1 MKSWFVIVVLLF
13 STILWC
19 STYKIQLNWDD
30 FGGECNGFVSGTVN
44 QDFGFVSGGGAQ
56 TALDGKLTSLGEGR
70 TLEAKQVFLIESED
84 GFFTFWLKDKFAD
97 DDFGNDPAMITAS
110 SPVIRIFRDGM
121 LKQQISITEGSGLTC
136 RVFSLDAATGE
147 IEKDIKFYP
156 QTSIIVG
163 KIFDAVTGK
172 NLSDVDVTITEY
184 TGESRQFRTDESGIF
199 LFDVEIGLHELAF
212 SKDGYIGS
220 TISTRMGADETPRE
234 VICAM
239 SPEIRQYRI
248 VLTWGS
254 KPADLDAHLSGPH
267 PRGGSFHIWYRNRF
281 LIEGT
286 DFLDRDDLNGYGPE
300 TITIYKPA
308 QGEYLYSVH
317 DYSNKLLKK
326 SKQLSRSNAL
336 VQVFGEN
343 RMLASFPVPVN
354 QTGNCWRVF
363 RITADQKIEA
373 VNQVLYIE
381 DEKNIH

>member
-13 STILWC
+13 SAILGS

-97 DDFGNDPAMITAS
+97 DDFGTDPEMIANS

-172 NLSDVDVTITEY
+172 NLSDVEVTITEY

-199 LFDVEIGLHELAF
+199 LFDVEIGIHELAF
-212 SKDGYIGS
+212 SKAGYIGS

-234 VICAM
+234 FICAM

-248 VLTWGS
+248 VLTWES

-281 LIEGT
+281 LIDGT

-308 QGEYLYSVH
+308 QGEYQYSVH
-317 DYSNKLLKK
+317 DYSNKLQKK

-343 RMLASFPVPVN
+343 RMLGSFPVPVN

>member
-13 STILWC
+13 SAILWS

-30 FGGECNGFVSGTVN
+30 FGGECNGFVSGTIDR
-44 QDFGFVSGGGAQ
+44 DFGFVSGGGAG
-56 TALDGKLTSLGEGR
+56 TALDGRLISLGEGR
-70 TLEAKQVFLIESED
+70 SQEAKQVFLIESDD
-84 GFFTFWLKDKFAD
+84 GFFTFWLKDKFTD
-97 DDFGNDPAMITAS
+97 DDFGNDPGMIAAS
-110 SPVIRIFRDGM
+110 KPLIRIFRDGM
-121 LKQQISITEGSGLTC
+121 LMQQISINEGSGLTC
-136 RVFSLDAATGE
+136 RVFSLDAVTGE
-147 IEKDIKFYP
+147 FEKDIKFYP
-156 QTSIIVG
+156 KTSIIVG

-172 NLSDVDVTITEY
+172 NLADADVVITEY

-199 LFDVEIGLHELAF
+199 LFDVEIGLHELSF
-212 SKDGYIGS
+212 SKEGYIGS
-220 TISTRMGADETPRE
+220 AISTRMGADETPRE
-234 VICAM
+234 VICAL

-254 KPADLDAHLSGPH
+254 NPPDLDAHLSGPH
-267 PRGGSFHIWYRNRF
+267 PRGGNFHIWYRNRI
-281 LIEGT
+281 LIDGT

-343 RMLASFPVPVN
+343 RLLASFPVPAN

-363 RITADQKIEA
+363 RITTDQQIEA
-373 VNQVLYIE
+373 VNQILYIE
-381 DEKNIH
+381 NEKNIH